1 MGEGHLP
8 VLVDEVL
15 ASLDPRTGSSI
26 ADCTVGGG
34 GHADRLLE
42 ATSPDGR
49 LLGLDADRAA
59 IEEAHRVLAQYG
71 DRVVLR
77 QANFEA
83 IYDVAREESFIPLD
97 GILFDLGLS
106 SYQLADATRGFS
118 FTADAPP
125 DMRFDEDAGI
135 SALDLIDRTSQREL
149 AGILATFGE
158 ERRAGRIA
166 KAILAARQEGRLM
179 TTADLAA
186 VVAKAAPATGA
197 DAGRIHPATRTFQ
210 ALRIAVNRELEV
222 LPPALAGA
230 LAALRPGGRLAVISY
245 HSRRGSD
252 RQALHGA
259 REPRLRG
266 GPAAT
271 GLHLRPPSP
280 VAGHSSTGDHRRRG
294 RGPPQSSRAE
304 RTPARGRKAR
314 PGPRSAIR
322 RRVTSMSRGK
332 PRHQASR
339 RRTYSARQRD
349 VRERRDREVEGP
361 HFWPSDNMT
370 AFEIEES
377 LDFESPTSWGIRL
390 PGRTAA

>member
-49 LLGLDADRAA
+49 LLGLDADQAA

-77 QANFEA
+77 QANFES

-106 SYQLADATRGFS
+106 SYQLADPSRGFS

-125 DMRFDEDAGI
+125 DMRFDEATGL
-135 SALDLIDRTSQREL
+135 SALELIDRTSQREL

-166 KAILAARQEGRLM
+166 KAILAARQEGRLVSS
-179 TTADLAA
+179 ADLAA
-186 VVAKAAPATGA
+186 VVARAAPASGA

-222 LPPALAGA
+222 LPPALSGA
-230 LAALRPGGRLAVISY
+230 LAALRPGGRVAVISY
-245 HSRRGSD
+245 HSGEDRIVKRFMARESRDCVEEPLPPVCTCGHQAQLRVIHRRGIS
-252 RQALHGA
+252 AGA
-259 REPRLRG
+259 EEVRRNRRARSARLRVAEKLVPVPGQAHG
-266 GPAAT
+266 GSPA
-271 GLHLRPPSP
+271 
-280 VAGHSSTGDHRRRG
+280 
-294 RGPPQSSRAE
+294 
-304 RTPARGRKAR
+304 
-314 PGPRSAIR
+314 
-322 RRVTSMSRGK
+322 
-332 PRHQASR
+332 
-339 RRTYSARQRD
+339 
-349 VRERRDREVEGP
+349 
-361 HFWPSDNMT
+361 
-370 AFEIEES
+370 
-377 LDFESPTSWGIRL
+377 
-390 PGRTAA
+390 